1 MKPTYEELER
11 QLEESRREFRAAD
24 ATIHNLELKLTDMAV
39 HLANAESKCRELAAE
54 SDKTSERM
62 QQLIQIIN
70 NADNDYCMCGDAM
83 KNHTHGVGITSPLKV
98 RIECHMPDR
107 RRRDLDNLQKAAF
120 DALTKA
126 GFWADDVQ
134 VVDYRVVKM
143 PIVKGGRLEL
153 TITELESA

>member
-1 MKPTYEELER
+1 MNTYRISLAWPPSNNRYYRHNRGRTHISEEGKKYRDLVAEIIK
-11 QLEESRREFRAAD
+11 EEMLD
-24 ATIHNLELKLTDMAV
+24 I
-39 HLANAESKCRELAAE
+39 
-54 SDKTSERM
+54 
-62 QQLIQIIN
+62 
-70 NADNDYCMCGDAM
+70 
-83 KNHTHGVGITSPLKV
+83 GITSPLKV

-126 GFWADDVQ
+126 GFWMDDVQ